1 MHLRMVLTLKYN
13 LHMAFRIVIL
23 INLLVCSTLVYSQTF
38 SDYKVIGNTIGVTEL
53 TQAQVKSYFKAKY
66 TLWGNG
72 KSVKVVLH
80 SSESTQAEKLAK
92 LVYSTSHQGVK
103 KYWLSLVF
111 QGRANPP
118 VYFDSDS
125 QVIEYVK
132 KTPGAIGIVQK
143 ATSCPSQYVIQI
155 K

>member
-1 MHLRMVLTLKYN
+1 MVLTLKYN
-13 LHMAFRIVIL
+13 LHMVFRLVIL
-23 INLLVCSTLVYSQTF
+23 VQFIVLTTLLHSQSF
-38 SDYKVIGNTIGVTEL
+38 SDYKVVGNTTGVTEL

-92 LVYSTSHQGVK
+92 LVYNTSHQGVK

-125 QVIEYVK
+125 EVLEYVK

-143 ATSCPSQYVIQI
+143 ATSCPSQYIIQI

>member
-1 MHLRMVLTLKYN
+1 MASKVINSVFFTLFSI
-13 LHMAFRIVIL
+13 M
-23 INLLVCSTLVYSQTF
+23 VYSQTF
-38 SDYKVIGNTIGVTEL
+38 SDYKVIGNTTGVTEL
-53 TQAQVKSYFKAKY
+53 TQAQVKSYFKGKY
-66 TLWGNG
+66 TLWGNS

-92 LVYSTSHQGVK
+92 LIFNTTHQGVK

-118 VYFDSDS
+118 VYCDSDS
-125 QVIEYVK
+125 EVLQYVK
-132 KTPGAIGIVQK
+132 KTPGAIGIIQVG
-143 ATSCPSQYVIQI
+143 TSCPSQYVIQI

>member
-1 MHLRMVLTLKYN
+1 
-13 LHMAFRIVIL
+13 MASKVFISFVFTIFS
-23 INLLVCSTLVYSQTF
+23 IFIYSQSF
-38 SDYKVIGNTIGVTEL
+38 SEYKVIGNTTGVSEL
-53 TQAQVKSYFKAKY
+53 TQAQVKSYFKGRY

-72 KSVKVVLH
+72 KSVKIVLH
-80 SSESTQAEKLAK
+80 SSESAHAEKLAK
-92 LVYSTSHQGVK
+92 LLFNTTHQGVK

-118 VYFDSDS
+118 VYCDSDS
-125 QVIEYVK
+125 EVLQYIK
-132 KTPGAIGIVQK
+132 KTPGAIGIIQQ